1 MVTSVSIKQGLSM
14 LSLNFVFRLG
24 IADRK
29 WYSLGLNFQPVWLH
43 ASPLVAYLLPFPL
56 LGVALPLCFCS
67 SLILRQLEGH
77 LLYEISPTHSFS
89 STTPRSLSPFD
100 LLHAPWILAS
110 SCQEHF
116 SVLACP
122 PALGAQPDKSTE
134 DVRFTLKLRSE
145 SVQLEEL
152 GMLFDL
158 LNYLISLS
166 YTDFKKKKE
175 SSSSCKK

>member
-1 MVTSVSIKQGLSM
+1 MILLGSKLPASLNSCESTCGLSSYCFLCWQFLC
-14 LSLNFVFRLG
+14 LSAF
-24 IADRK
+24 A
-29 WYSLGLNFQPVWLH
+29 P
-43 ASPLVAYLLPFPL
+43 PLFFF
-56 LGVALPLCFCS
+56 FCS
-67 SLILRQLEGH
+67 SLLLRQLEGH

-89 STTPRSLSPFD
+89 SPTPRSLSPFD
-100 LLHAPWILAS
+100 LLHTPWILAS

-122 PALGAQPDKSTE
+122 PALGAQPNKSTE
-134 DVRFTLKLRSE
+134 GVRFTLKLRSE

-166 YTDFKKKKE
+166 YTDFKKKEE
-175 SSSSCKK
+175 SSSSFKK